1 MISNDIKPYIIRGE
15 MRVNPYSWI
24 VRHNHSNA
32 WWRET
37 TRNMQITIK
46 QKQRY
51 DHVKNTAENPP
62 TCGHISSQIRSTLFL
77 SLIVFQFSRDFLS
90 SLRILNS
97 QFLSFPFVE
106 NSPW

>member
-32 WWRET
+32 WWRES

-51 DHVKNTAENPP
+51 DHVKNTAEILHADIFRPKSVPP
-62 TCGHISSQIRSTLFL
+62 YFFPL
-77 SLIVFQFSRDFLS
+77 
-90 SLRILNS
+90 
-97 QFLSFPFVE
+97 LSFNFHEISFHP
-106 NSPW
+106 